1 MKQLAV
7 ILSTMVFFCSCQKL
21 EFEITNLN
29 NNTITVLG
37 HGGMGLGSLYPM
49 NSMESIMRCL
59 DKGAHG
65 TELDIQMTL
74 DSVLVVFHHQ
84 ELADKTNKEG
94 LIHSMTWQDLKGAYY
109 TGAPFLQFQVISLN
123 ELFGRLEDPSRFW
136 FTLDCKLFPTTPNDS
151 QYQKSFAN
159 AIVRLLDQFQLQ
171 EQIYI
176 ESKSVSFLSH
186 LQSIKPSYKLFIYPS
201 SFEAG
206 LDIASTMGLYGITIS
221 TDNITAGQVA
231 QAHDVGLFVALWNTN
246 SHKKNEDAILKN
258 PDCIQT
264 DRLGHLLGLL
274 N

>member
-7 ILSTMVFFCSCQKL
+7 ILSTMVFFSSCKK
-21 EFEITNLN
+21 EDFEITNLN

-49 NSMESIMRCL
+49 NSIESIKRCL

-65 TELDIQMTL
+65 TEVDVQMTL
-74 DSVLVVFHHQ
+74 DSVLVAFHHQ

-94 LIHSMTWQDLKGAYY
+94 VVHSMTWQELKGAYY
-109 TGAPFLQFQVISLN
+109 TDAPYMRCQVISLN
-123 ELFGRLEDPSRFW
+123 ELFARLEDPSHFW
-136 FTLDCKLFPTTPNDS
+136 FTLDCKLYPTGTNED
-151 QYQKSFAN
+151 QYHKTFAN
-159 AIVRLLDQFQLQ
+159 AIVRLLDQHQLH

-176 ESKSVSFLSH
+176 ESKSEAFLSH
-186 LQSIKPSYKLFIYPS
+186 LQSLGTSYKLFIYPA
-201 SFEAG
+201 SFEEG
-206 LDIASTMGLYGITIS
+206 LDKASAMGLYGITIS
-221 TDNITAGQVA
+221 TDNITVEQVSL
-231 QAHDVGLFVALWNTN
+231 AHDAGFFVAIWNTN
-246 SHKKNEDAILKN
+246 SQKRNEDAILKN